1 MNTATFNVLMNENSI
16 DFDLHETLSIDD
28 LVGMVEFEESLLCDD
43 ELEELDLITEG
54 EYA

>member
-1 MNTATFNVLMNENSI
+1 MNTATFNVLANDSET

-54 EYA
+54 EYV